1 MLKKLLIAVA
11 GLSWAVSALEI
22 AEVFQDNMVLQRE
35 RPVAVWG
42 KGRAGEKISVEFKGN
57 TVSCTVGKDGRW
69 LVELPPLPASSYAD
83 DSGR

>member
-35 RPVAVWG
+35 RPVAQGV
-42 KGRAGEKISVEFKGN
+42 
-57 TVSCTVGKDGRW
+57 
-69 LVELPPLPASSYAD
+69 L
-83 DSGR
+83 